1 MSSSSTSSK
10 SSSTSSIVQ
19 NKVINPNEYITLET
33 RFNNQN
39 LKKALNSPKRTKH
52 SANNN
57 SNANVNNKQTMR
69 TPNTSTSTNIPSLSI
84 NVDPNEKLRIH
95 SFMEIQTKSVIQV
108 KHVFKITE
116 TVKHV
121 KSCYFKNEKRDTLVI
136 HLNHDTYGSKSYNN
150 LISNISKVIEVNIDD
165 IYVKM
170 IPETERYILKSV
182 VSSSDADVKQVITTQ
197 LKEIDVKNI
206 YVKMIGKI
214 KSNFDNEIKKKY
226 TVFFNGNKM
235 RNSSVPIA
243 TKRLILNEKSMFTL
257 SSLQVADNSHF
268 QHKYV
273 IKQIDYKMSDAFL
286 LSKMKGIDIKS
297 SYRPKNGKT
306 LIPGNYMIVT
316 LGDRESKKKLKD
328 IVYEMNLS
336 MEKYDPGKKKFETK
350 VFDTLKKH
358 ENSFNEMRNQMKNVS
373 KIMNSIADN
382 IPNIQNQKKNDN
394 MTTPIKKRKGKQVKR
409 KKVQFRSPQS
419 DSSVENGKALRKKLR
434 ISKKKSNVVSD
445 DHVYETTASIPLPS
459 SFSDRNDSGSK
470 VIEKDSNNDNEE
482 EEDDDSF
489 QIEYVDEDNSSNDIN
504 Q

>member
-1 MSSSSTSSK
+1 
-10 SSSTSSIVQ
+10 
-19 NKVINPNEYITLET
+19 
-33 RFNNQN
+33 
-39 LKKALNSPKRTKH
+39 
-52 SANNN
+52 
-57 SNANVNNKQTMR
+57 
-69 TPNTSTSTNIPSLSI
+69 
-84 NVDPNEKLRIH
+84 
-95 SFMEIQTKSVIQV
+95 
-108 KHVFKITE
+108 
-116 TVKHV
+116 
-121 KSCYFKNEKRDTLVI
+121 
-136 HLNHDTYGSKSYNN
+136 
-150 LISNISKVIEVNIDD
+150 
-165 IYVKM
+165 
-170 IPETERYILKSV
+170 
-182 VSSSDADVKQVITTQ
+182 
-197 LKEIDVKNI
+197 
-206 YVKMIGKI
+206 
-214 KSNFDNEIKKKY
+214 
-226 TVFFNGNKM
+226 
-235 RNSSVPIA
+235 
-243 TKRLILNEKSMFTL
+243 
-257 SSLQVADNSHF
+257 
-268 QHKYV
+268 
-273 IKQIDYKMSDAFL
+273 
-286 LSKMKGIDIKS
+286 MKGIDVKS

-306 LIPGNYMIVT
+306 LIPGSYMIVT

-382 IPNIQNQKKNDN
+382 IPNIQNQKKNDK

-434 ISKKKSNVVSD
+434 ISKKKSTVSD